1 MQIDHTE
8 WTFNDYFAFL
18 LVYAAESDFV
28 VREKERDIIIQKIGE
43 ERFNKMLSHFKDLK
57 DVERIDLV
65 YAFKGKYCF
74 NPDETD
80 SVLAEVKEVLKAD
93 GHYGAV
99 EEEIFIS
106 IRKILKFKDPNCETD
121 VA

>member
-1 MQIDHTE
+1 MQVDHSQ

-28 VREKERDIIIQKIGE
+28 VREKERALIISKVGE
-43 ERFNKMLSHFKDLK
+43 ERFRTMLSYFKDLK

-65 YAFKGKYCF
+65 YAFKGKYCMA
-74 NPDETD
+74 PEDIEK
-80 SVLAEVKEVLKAD
+80 VLTEVKEVLRAD
-93 GHYGAV
+93 GHFGAV
-99 EEEIFIS
+99 EEEIFLS
-106 IRKILKFKDPNCETD
+106 IRKILKLRDPNCETD